1 MKTNCLLMRSLTLL
15 ALLMAAATASAAVTA
30 RNDRPV
36 VDLNESFTLE
46 IMVDSNTDLD
56 PDLAVLDENF
66 YVGQVSQLSN
76 TSIINSEIRRSM
88 TWTVQLMAKRTGT
101 QEIPAIRLGTQ
112 ASNPVRIVVNEP
124 ADEPPGEA
132 DVFVTSEVDRVETFV
147 QSQILYRIK
156 IYRAV
161 PTRQPALREPTI
173 AGAEVLVE
181 VAGDERSYEAV
192 LNGRAYNVVERV
204 IALYPQESGEITISP
219 ARFEARVLRDGRI
232 TGRKIFESD
241 PHTVTVLPIPA
252 PPPEYP
258 DAAWLPA
265 MDVRLSDEWSR
276 ETDELQAGEPVTRR
290 VTLSALGQLETQLPA
305 LAIPEVDGLN
315 VYADK
320 PDLKRVL
327 EPGGIRGVREDQY
340 AIIGVTGGQLEV
352 PALEL
357 PWWDLDAGEWRVATL
372 PARTLTVKAEL
383 PPPVATPDVPAATEA
398 APEAVDASARSL
410 FPASFWQR
418 LSQLLAALWVL
429 TLFLWWWTSRDRKA
443 VEIREP
449 EPPPV
454 YKQQARI
461 LKTARRAAVAGDGA
475 AVRAAVL
482 EWGRLQWPDDAP
494 RSIGEFA
501 DRVAPPLSE
510 ELRRLSSASY
520 GRGAGGWDGE
530 ALAAALRSVTMRPET
545 KTAATGDPLPPL
557 MPPGV

>member
-1 MKTNCLLMRSLTLL
+1 MKTYCLLMRPL
-15 ALLMAAATASAAVTA
+15 ALLVLLLAAATASAAVTA
-30 RNDRPV
+30 RIDRPV

-46 IMVDSNTDLD
+46 IMVDTNTDLE
-56 PDLAVLDENF
+56 PDLSVLDENF

-88 TWTVQLMAKRTGT
+88 TWTVVLMAKRTGT

-124 ADEPPGEA
+124 ANEPPGEA
-132 DVFVTSEVDRVETFV
+132 DVFVTSEVDRDETFV
-147 QSQILYRIK
+147 QSQVLYRIK

-173 AGAEVLVE
+173 GGAEVLVE

-192 LNGRAYNVVERV
+192 LNGRAYNVVEKV
-204 IALYPQESGEITISP
+204 VALYPQESGEITISP
-219 ARFEARVLRDGRI
+219 ARFEARVLRNGRI

-265 MDVRLSDEWSR
+265 MDVQLNDEWSR

-290 VTLSALGQLETQLPA
+290 VTLSALGQLETQLPV
-305 LAIPEVDGLN
+305 LAIPEVNGLN
-315 VYADK
+315 VYADR
-320 PDLKRVL
+320 PDLRRVL

-357 PWWDLDAGEWRVATL
+357 PWWDLETGEWRVATL
-372 PARTLTVKAEL
+372 PARSLTVKAGL
-383 PPPVATPDVPAATEA
+383 PPPVATPDVPAAAETAQEAAEA
-398 APEAVDASARSL
+398 APRSL

-418 LSQLLAALWVL
+418 LSQLLAVLWVL

-443 VEIREP
+443 VEFRDP

-461 LKTARRAAVAGDGA
+461 LKAARKAAAAGDGA

-494 RSIGEFA
+494 HSIGEIA

-520 GRGAGGWDGE
+520 GREGGGWDGE

-545 KTAATGDPLPPL
+545 KTAATADPLPPL

>member
-1 MKTNCLLMRSLTLL
+1 MKTYCLLMRPL
-15 ALLMAAATASAAVTA
+15 ALLVLLLAAATASAAVTA
-30 RNDRPV
+30 RIDRPV

-46 IMVDSNTDLD
+46 IMVDTNTDLE
-56 PDLAVLDENF
+56 PDLSVLDENF

-88 TWTVQLMAKRTGT
+88 TWTVVLMAKRTGT

-124 ADEPPGEA
+124 ANEPPGEA
-132 DVFVTSEVDRVETFV
+132 DVFVTSEVDRDETFV
-147 QSQILYRIK
+147 QSQVLYRIK

-173 AGAEVLVE
+173 GGAEVLVE

-192 LNGRAYNVVERV
+192 LNGRAYNVVEKV
-204 IALYPQESGEITISP
+204 VALYPQESGEITISP
-219 ARFEARVLRDGRI
+219 ARFEARVLRNGRI

-265 MDVRLSDEWSR
+265 MDVQLNDEWSR

-290 VTLSALGQLETQLPA
+290 VTLSALGQLETQLPV

-315 VYADK
+315 VYADR
-320 PDLKRVL
+320 PDLRRVL

-357 PWWDLDAGEWRVATL
+357 PWWDLETGEDPRRTGRGRDRAGGSGGCAAL
-372 PARTLTVKAEL
+372 A
-383 PPPVATPDVPAATEA
+383 VPGQFLA
-398 APEAVDASARSL
+398 APEPAAGGALGADAVPLVVDVAR
-410 FPASFWQR
+410 PQGGG
-418 LSQLLAALWVL
+418 V
-429 TLFLWWWTSRDRKA
+429 
-443 VEIREP
+443 
-449 EPPPV
+449 
-454 YKQQARI
+454 
-461 LKTARRAAVAGDGA
+461 
-475 AVRAAVL
+475 
-482 EWGRLQWPDDAP
+482 P
-494 RSIGEFA
+494 RS
-501 DRVAPPLSE
+501 
-510 ELRRLSSASY
+510 
-520 GRGAGGWDGE
+520 GATAG
-530 ALAAALRSVTMRPET
+530 LQAAGANS
-545 KTAATGDPLPPL
+545 
-557 MPPGV
+557 

>member
-1 MKTNCLLMRSLTLL
+1 
-15 ALLMAAATASAAVTA
+15 
-30 RNDRPV
+30 

-46 IMVDSNTDLD
+46 IMVDTNTDLE
-56 PDLAVLDENF
+56 PDLSVLDENF

-88 TWTVQLMAKRTGT
+88 TWTVVLMAKRTGT

-124 ADEPPGEA
+124 ANEPPGEA
-132 DVFVTSEVDRVETFV
+132 DVFVTSEVDRDETFV
-147 QSQILYRIK
+147 QSQVLYRIK

-173 AGAEVLVE
+173 GGAEVLVE

-192 LNGRAYNVVERV
+192 LNGRAYNVVEKV
-204 IALYPQESGEITISP
+204 VALYPQESGEITISP
-219 ARFEARVLRDGRI
+219 ARFEARVLRNGRI

-265 MDVRLSDEWSR
+265 MDVQLNDEWSR

-290 VTLSALGQLETQLPA
+290 VTLSALGQLETQLPV

-315 VYADK
+315 VYADR
-320 PDLKRVL
+320 PDLRRVL

-357 PWWDLDAGEWRVATL
+357 PWWDLETGEWRVATL
-372 PARTLTVKAEL
+372 L
-383 PPPVATPDVPAATEA
+383 
-398 APEAVDASARSL
+398 
-410 FPASFWQR
+410 
-418 LSQLLAALWVL
+418 
-429 TLFLWWWTSRDRKA
+429 
-443 VEIREP
+443 
-449 EPPPV
+449 
-454 YKQQARI
+454 
-461 LKTARRAAVAGDGA
+461 RRARCSRPVSG
-475 AVRAAVL
+475 
-482 EWGRLQWPDDAP
+482 
-494 RSIGEFA
+494 
-501 DRVAPPLSE
+501 
-510 ELRRLSSASY
+510 SA
-520 GRGAGGWDGE
+520 
-530 ALAAALRSVTMRPET
+530 
-545 KTAATGDPLPPL
+545 
-557 MPPGV
+557 